1 MEAALKFNQQVDAV
15 VARSSIRSHRLCKD
29 RLCCYGPTAAVSL
42 SSAQRRGF
50 FTNRPDARARC
61 GLSDGGPIATTR
73 KFLGALI
80 KKFLGDL
87 IKKAFKLF
95 GAHG

>member
-1 MEAALKFNQQVDAV
+1 
-15 VARSSIRSHRLCKD
+15 
-29 RLCCYGPTAAVSL
+29 
-42 SSAQRRGF
+42 
-50 FTNRPDARARC
+50 
-61 GLSDGGPIATTR
+61 LSDGGPIATTR